1 MAISNT
7 PLNRP
12 FGKKK
17 SQKEF
22 IHIKPIEFN
31 FNIMNTTNCIKV
43 PNVLQQ
49 VFSYIM
55 SINSFLLDKLSY
67 KETLHSL

>member
-7 PLNRP
+7 SLNRP
-12 FGKKK
+12 FEKKT
-17 SQKEF
+17 QKEF
-22 IHIKPIEFN
+22 VHIKPIEFN
-31 FNIMNTTNCIKV
+31 SHIMNTTNRIKV

-55 SINSFLLDKLSY
+55 SINSFLPDKLSY
-67 KETLHSL
+67 KETLYSL